1 MSLRK
6 AINDKCKEC
15 IYDDSPGN
23 GNWRQ
28 QVQGCTSPKCPLFPR
43 RPVSKPRRGS
53 ETASQVPIKPISEEN
68 ASEDSGNA

>member
-15 IYDDSPGN
+15 IYDPIAGR

-28 QVQGCTSPKCPLFPR
+28 QVEACTSRACPLYIVRPTSSGMKGESEATPR
-43 RPVSKPRRGS
+43 EAALS
-53 ETASQVPIKPISEEN
+53 
-68 ASEDSGNA
+68 

>member
-15 IYDDSPGN
+15 IYDPLSGL

-28 QVQGCTSPKCPLFPR
+28 QVTGCTSTDCPLY
-43 RPVSKPRRGS
+43 PVR
-53 ETASQVPIKPISEEN
+53 PISKSDNWLKTGQNDAVAEQN
-68 ASEDSGNA
+68 GASE